1 MLPAAA
7 PELAYCRSTLLPS
20 WELWTDGDV
29 AMRRALECQS
39 ADPASHR
46 EVGGR
51 LLARVQYL
59 LALEDD
65 GAAITAAVR
74 AGWAV
79 LLALEAAPGELGEGW
94 WRLCAEA
101 EAAQRQARVRLGR
114 G

>member
-1 MLPAAA
+1 MLQLDA
-7 PELAYCRSTLLPS
+7 PERAHCRSTLLPI
-20 WELWTDGDV
+20 WELWTDGDP
-29 AMRRALECQS
+29 ALRRALECL

-46 EVGGR
+46 EVRKR
-51 LLARVQYL
+51 LLARIQYL

-65 GAAITAAVR
+65 SAGTTAPVR

-79 LLALEAAPGELGEGW
+79 LLVLEAAPGELGEGW

-101 EAAQRQARVRLGR
+101 EAAHRQALARLGR